1 MNRASRFAIA
11 AAGCALLA
19 GWMTYSYTGSATK
32 GDGPSRGVLAT
43 VRPLQRGDL
52 IRAEDLSAFEQRS
65 MPEQFAPPDALELPE
80 DAAGKRV
87 QVDLPAGALLTS
99 ALLAGGEVAGGAI
112 ALRKGERAVSVDVVV
127 SPTGRELAAGDRV
140 DLYASGY
147 GGDQRTEQL
156 IAGAEV
162 LALEAGQ
169 SPSRQRAT
177 IRLASAQVAPV
188 VRADV
193 FAHELRAVLTP

>member
-1 MNRASRFAIA
+1 MNRASKFAVA

-19 GWMTYSYTGSATK
+19 GWMTYSYTGSAAK

-43 VRPLQRGDL
+43 ARPLQRGEL

-65 MPEQFAPPDALELPE
+65 IPERFAPPDALELPE
-80 DAAGKRV
+80 DAAGKRA

-99 ALLAGGEVAGGAI
+99 ALLAGGEGADAGI
-112 ALRKGERAVSVDVVV
+112 ALRKGERAVSVEVVV
-127 SPTGRELAAGDRV
+127 SPAGRELAAGDRV

-162 LALEAGQ
+162 LALDDG
-169 SPSRQRAT
+169 PSTGRPRAT
-177 IRLASAQVAPV
+177 IRLANAQVAPV